1 MTDKDLS
8 ITQDNKKE
16 LQPKKNRLTF
26 RLGIAKVLAIT
37 AAFGIGLTTTIMK
50 ALHGDLSNAGK
61 AIKAA
66 ISLTFNASSLS
77 VPIKAFKD
85 KQKQVIDKLKSTKV
99 GKAIVKI
106 FSTIWKTLT
115 SKPVKRAYKTSM
127 AILALASAPT
137 PIGAA
142 IGAIALATVTYG
154 VVKECLEVRSAKR
167 LGLEKSLLEQ
177 NKVGIIQQKQL
188 LQDKLLAINSPDLQ
202 IFLQNRIQALAGP
215 ATILPSPKKVA
226 SKTIELLRTLR
237 DNVLEGSSAILES
250 LNGDPV
256 TQALSAISIFGGVTG
271 EAAGRLDNRA
281 KEKKI
286 VEEINELKTY
296 SNSYK
301 NLTALKELTRQ
312 QKIEQETLNR
322 FLADP
327 HINNLNHEEL
337 NHKFSTISQE
347 INQDPEFVAPPKK
360 NLLQKFISSVK
371 TGFSYF
377 KKSQLQGVIDLYKD
391 PKVTII
397 DSQNTNITST
407 SPALLQSIEKQPN
420 HIVKDIPEKDWSAVK
435 IMHDTLI
442 KNHLIDINKHGETAP
457 APHVQ
462 HHSDEF
468 KR

>member
-8 ITQDNKKE
+8 VTQDNKKE
-16 LQPKKNRLTF
+16 PQPKKNRLTF
-26 RLGIAKVLAIT
+26 GLGIAKVLATT
-37 AAFGIGLTTTIMK
+37 ASFGIGLTTTIIK
-50 ALHGDLSNAGK
+50 ALHGDLSNVGK
-61 AIKAA
+61 AVKAA
-66 ISLTFNASSLS
+66 ISLTFKASALT
-77 VPIKAFKD
+77 VPIKVFKE

-99 GKAIVKI
+99 GNAIVKG

-137 PIGAA
+137 PIGAV
-142 IGAIALATVTYG
+142 IGTMALVIVTYG
-154 VVKECLEVRSAKR
+154 IVKECLEVRSAKR

-188 LQDKLLAINSPDLQ
+188 MQDKQLAINSPDLQ
-202 IFLQNRIQALAGP
+202 IFLQNRIDALTGP
-215 ATILPSPKKVA
+215 TTILPLPKKVS

-250 LNGDPV
+250 LDGNPV

-281 KEKKI
+281 KKKKI
-286 VEEINELKTY
+286 VEEINELKPY

-301 NLTALKELTRQ
+301 NLTALRELTRQ
-312 QKIEQETLNR
+312 QKIDQETLNR

-337 NHKFSTISQE
+337 NHKFSTISQK
-347 INQDPEFVAPPKK
+347 INQESEFIAPPKK

-377 KKSQLQGVIDLYKD
+377 KKSQIQGVIDLYKK
-391 PKVTII
+391 PKITII
-397 DSQNTNITST
+397 DSQNANITST
-407 SPALLQSIEKQPN
+407 SPTIQQSIEKPPN
-420 HIVKDIPEKDWSAVK
+420 HIKDIPEKDWSAVK
-435 IMHDTLI
+435 IVHDKLI
-442 KNHLIDINKHGETAP
+442 KNHLIDIKGPVETAP
-457 APHVQ
+457 V
-462 HHSDEF
+462 HHMNPQSNEL